1 MAESI
6 ESMTLQEK
14 VKKTEQL
21 VRELIEHLDLG
32 FSPKLKKLQKISRVG
47 KSRSQLEEIGDITIR
62 THVSL
67 VLDSEKFSQELFEK
81 LTSYTSA
88 IEKDMDQVLYGE

>member
-21 VRELIEHLDLG
+21 MRELIEHLDLG

-47 KSRSQLEEIGDITIR
+47 KSQSQLEEIGDLTIR
-62 THVSL
+62 THVAL
-67 VLDSEKFSQELFEK
+67 VLESEKFSQELFAK
-81 LTSYTSA
+81 LTLYTSA
-88 IEKDMDQVLYGE
+88 IESDMDQVLYGE